1 MEYPQMIRV
10 RQTFDDTTLENV
22 SEAINTQLASLGL
35 QNAVKPGQTA
45 AVACSSR
52 GLDNYGA
59 IVAAVISYLKKL
71 KLVPFIIPAMGSH
84 GAATAAGQKR
94 VLQHLGIVEKD
105 VGAPIRSSLEVVRIG
120 ETEDRLPVYL
130 DKLASEADHI
140 VLINRIKKH
149 TEFEHEF
156 ESGLLKMMAIG
167 LGKQKGAAV
176 YHEAM
181 LTLGYPR
188 VILTVA
194 RKMMQSAN
202 VLFGLGVVENG
213 YGQTAQIGICRSDDI
228 WEMEKK
234 LFKNAKKFAPA
245 LPFAEADIIIIDE
258 MGKDISGT
266 GFDTKV
272 VGRIGLPLIAAEPQS
287 PKIKRIVVCD
297 LTQGSEGNAVGV
309 GIADIITQRLLDKI
323 DMQALNMNTIT
334 GVCPEMGKIPL
345 TMKNDRE
352 AVEIAI
358 KCVGLIPKDKLK
370 VMRIK
375 NTAMLSEVDV
385 SQAYEAELAKRRDLE
400 VIVGK
405 KPMGFDTDGHL
416 LPFLNSG
423 LNLHLPD
430 FQDTESA

>member
-1 MEYPQMIRV
+1 MEYPHMIRV
-10 RQTFDDTTLENV
+10 RQTFNDTTLDNV
-22 SEAINTQLASLGL
+22 SGEIDTQLANMKLTT
-35 QNAVKPGQTA
+35 AVKPGQTV

-52 GLDNYGA
+52 GIYNYA
-59 IVAAVISYLKKL
+59 AVVKAVISYLKQL
-71 KLVPFIIPAMGSH
+71 KLEPFIIPAMGSH

-94 VLQHLGIVEKD
+94 VLEHLGIIEKD
-105 VGAPIRSSLEVVRIG
+105 MGAPIRSSLEVVRIG
-120 ETEDRLPVYL
+120 ETEDHLPVYL
-130 DKLASEADHI
+130 DKLASKADHI

-167 LGKQKGAAV
+167 LGKQEGAAA

-181 LTLGYPR
+181 MTFGYPR

-194 RKMMQSAN
+194 RKIIQATN

-213 YGQTAQIGICRSDDI
+213 YGQTALIGICGSDDI
-228 WEMEKK
+228 LEMEKR
-234 LFKNAKKFAPA
+234 LFKNARRFAPA
-245 LPFAEADIIIIDE
+245 LPFDEADIIIIDE

-272 VGRIGLPLIAAEPQS
+272 VGRIGLPLVAAEPKS

-297 LTQGSEGNAVGV
+297 LTEGSEGNAVGV
-309 GIADIITQRLLDKI
+309 GIVDIITQRLLDKI
-323 DMQALNMNTIT
+323 DMEALNINTIT

-358 KCVGLIPKDKLK
+358 KSVGLIPKDQLK

-375 NTAMLSEVDV
+375 NTARLSEVDV
-385 SQAYEAELAKRRDLE
+385 SEAYQEELAKRSDLE
-400 VIVGK
+400 VVMGK
-405 KPMGFDTDGHL
+405 RAMGFDTDGNL
-416 LPFLNSG
+416 LPF
-423 LNLHLPD
+423 
-430 FQDTESA
+430 SA